1 MRNNTA
7 PLGTVAQQ
15 PHTLPAGVWGTVLS
29 ADIPAGQS
37 VKRGCCT
44 LNTLLLKSNKG
55 NDNKEEHGGIERNIY
70 KTPHRGCGCKGVGRR
85 ATS

>member
-1 MRNNTA
+1 MRSNTA
-7 PLGTVAQQ
+7 QNSTVTQH
-15 PHTLPAGVWGTVLS
+15 PHTLPSGVWGTVLS

-44 LNTLLLKSNKG
+44 LNTLLLKSNGG
-55 NDNKEEHGGIERNIY
+55 NKNKEKHGGIERNIY

-85 ATS
+85 AAS